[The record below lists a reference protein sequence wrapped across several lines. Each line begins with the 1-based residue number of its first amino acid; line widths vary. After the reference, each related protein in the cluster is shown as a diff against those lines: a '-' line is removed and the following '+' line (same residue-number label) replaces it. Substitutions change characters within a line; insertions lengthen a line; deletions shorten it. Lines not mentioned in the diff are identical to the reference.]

1 MQKEKIV
8 ARNINGYYL
17 ENYEFILE
25 EIDARLN
32 GCINTFRYLEQ
43 LIPDKVDYYKEVLLN
58 DIKKENELLEK
69 FNNSSDTIYSFGDEI
84 DILFEKI
91 VKEKPSIIKRN
102 PLFCLE
108 YNLDGSTKSDLE
120 LLNEYNK
127 NIVKKILE
135 LRLNTDIFSLINKLR
150 YLENNTN
157 DIVLYYVDII
167 FYNILNEIKNYN
179 KKEIISYLYSLNDN
193 VFISELINKIENIK
207 QK

>member
-1 MQKEKIV
+1 M
-8 ARNINGYYL
+8 
-17 ENYEFILE
+17 
-25 EIDARLN
+25 
-32 GCINTFRYLEQ
+32 
-43 LIPDKVDYYKEVLLN
+43 
-58 DIKKENELLEK
+58 
-69 FNNSSDTIYSFGDEI
+69 
-84 DILFEKI
+84 
-91 VKEKPSIIKRN
+91 
-102 PLFCLE
+102 E

-120 LLNEYNK
+120 LLNEYNSLNKNEK